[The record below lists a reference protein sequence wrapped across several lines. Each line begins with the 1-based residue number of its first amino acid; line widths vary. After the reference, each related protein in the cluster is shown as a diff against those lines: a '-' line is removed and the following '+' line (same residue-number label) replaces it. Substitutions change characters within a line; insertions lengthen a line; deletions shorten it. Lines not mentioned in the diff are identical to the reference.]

1 MKFRRV
7 RAVTRK
13 EIKHILRD
21 PRSLIMALAE
31 PMLMLM
37 LFGYALTLDVDK
49 IPTMIYDQDHS
60 AQSRELIEKF
70 RSTRFFDVRGFTN
83 NYKAIESGIDRNKIL
98 LGVVIPP
105 DYGQKIQGGENTTV
119 QILLDGSDANTASI
133 ALGYCA
139 SVVRNYSLDI
149 RQQAQNQHAGFQISV
164 PVDPRMRIWYNS
176 TLESKN
182 YVVPGLIAVMLML
195 ISALLTSLTIA
206 REWEMGT
213 MEPLLSTPL
222 RPAEIVLGK
231 MAAYFIVGA
240 LDTVIAVVVGVFVFD
255 VPFRGSVLLLAVTA
269 CVFLFGALC
278 WGILISAITKQQLL
292 AYQMGIV
299 TSFLPSFLLSGFLY
313 AIENMPPAIQ
323 AVTHVVPARYF
334 VTILKGIFLRG
345 VGMEVLWVDFAFL
358 IGFSLLVFTAATLKL
373 RQKLA

>member
-1 MKFRRV
+1 MSLRRI
-7 RAVTRK
+7 RAMVRK

-31 PMLMLM
+31 PMLMLL

-49 IPTMIYDQDHS
+49 IPTLIYDQDHS
-60 AQSRELIEKF
+60 ARSRELIEKF
-70 RSTRFFDVRGFTN
+70 NSTRFFDVRGYTN
-83 NYKAIESGIDRNKIL
+83 DYGKIEQQIDRNKIL
-98 LGVVIPP
+98 MGLVIPP
-105 DYGQKIQGGENTTV
+105 RYGERIEAGQNADV

-133 ALGYCA
+133 ALGYVSA
-139 SVVRNYSLDI
+139 LVRNYSLNI
-149 RQQAQNQHAGFQISV
+149 RQQTQNQHAGFTVSV
-164 PVDPRMRIWYNS
+164 PVDARMRIWYNS

-213 MEPLLSTPL
+213 MEPLMSTPL
-222 RPAEIVLGK
+222 RPSEIVLGK
-231 MAAYFIVGA
+231 MAAYFVVGA
-240 LDTVIAVVVGVFVFD
+240 LDTVIAVVVGVFIFD
-255 VPFRGSVLLLAVTA
+255 VPFRGSLLLLAVTA

-278 WGILISAITKQQLL
+278 WGILLSAMTKQQLL

-323 AVTHVVPARYF
+323 VITHFVPARYF

-345 VGMEVLWVDFAFL
+345 VGLEVVGVDFLFL
-358 IGFSLLVFTAATLKL
+358 ILFSSLVFVAATLKL

>member
-1 MKFRRV
+1 MSFRRI
-7 RAVTRK
+7 RAVVRK

-37 LFGYALTLDVDK
+37 LFGYALTLDVDR
-49 IPTMIYDQDHS
+49 IPTLIYDQDHT
-60 AQSRELIEKF
+60 AQSRDIIEKF
-70 RSTRFFDVRGFTN
+70 RASRFFEIEGYTN
-83 NYKAIESGIDRNKIL
+83 NYTDIERAINRNKVL
-98 LGVVIPP
+98 MGVVIPR
-105 DYGQKIQGGENTTV
+105 DYGERVQANGSAAV

-133 ALGYCA
+133 ALGYTNA
-139 SVVRNYSLDI
+139 VVRTYSLDL
-149 RQQAQNQHAGFQISV
+149 RNRDQNRNAGFTTHI
-164 PVDPRMRIWYNS
+164 PIDPRMRIWYNS

-182 YVVPGLIAVMLML
+182 YVVPGLIAVMLMI

-213 MEPLLSTPL
+213 MEQLLSTPV

-231 MAAYFIVGA
+231 MAAYFVVGA
-240 LDTVIAVVVGVFVFD
+240 LDTMIAVAIGIFLFQ
-255 VPFRGSVLLLAVTA
+255 VPFRGSIVLLAVTS

-278 WGILISAITKQQLL
+278 WGILISALTKQQLL

-313 AIENMPPAIQ
+313 AIENMPGPIQ
-323 AVTHVVPARYF
+323 LISRFIPARYF
-334 VTILKGIFLRG
+334 VTVLKGVFLRG
-345 VGMEVLWVDFAFL
+345 VGLEVVWVDFFFL
-358 IGFSLLVFTAATLKL
+358 IAFSALVFTGATLRLK
-373 RQKLA
+373 QKLA

>member
-1 MKFRRV
+1 MTFRRV

-49 IPTMIYDQDHS
+49 IPTLIYDQDHS
-60 AQSRELIEKF
+60 AQSRDLIERF
-70 RSTRFFDVRGFTN
+70 RATRFFDVQGYTN
-83 NYKAIESGIDRNKIL
+83 NYKTIESGIDHNKIF

-105 DYGQKIQGGENTTV
+105 KYGEHIASGQNVNV
-119 QILLDGSDANTASI
+119 QLLIDGSDANTASI
-133 ALGYCA
+133 ALGYCS
-139 SVVRNYSLDI
+139 SVVRNYSLNI
-149 RQQAQNQHAGFQISV
+149 RQKAQNQHAGFKIDV

-213 MEPLLSTPL
+213 MEPLMSTPL
-222 RPAEIVLGK
+222 RPGEIVLGK

-240 LDTVIAVVVGVFVFD
+240 LDTVIAVVVGVFIFN
-255 VPFRGSVLLLAVTA
+255 VPFRGSLLLLAVTA

-278 WGILISAITKQQLL
+278 WGILLSAITKQQLL

-313 AIENMPPAIQ
+313 ATENMPPVIQ
-323 AVTHVVPARYF
+323 AITHVVPARYF

-345 VGMEVLWVDFAFL
+345 VGLEVLWVDFVFL
-358 IGFSLLVFTAATLKL
+358 IAFSLIVFFAATLKL

>member
-1 MKFRRV
+1 MNFRRV
-7 RAVTRK
+7 RAVIRK

-21 PRSLIMALAE
+21 PRSLLMALAE

-49 IPTMIYDQDHS
+49 IPTLIYDQDHS
-60 AQSRELIEKF
+60 ARSRELIQRFEA
-70 RSTRFFDVRGFTN
+70 SRFFDVRGFTTG
-83 NYKAIESGIDRNKIL
+83 YKEIERDIDRNRIFM
-98 LGVVIPP
+98 GVVIPP
-105 DYGQKIQGGENTTV
+105 DYGSHVEAGQNVDV
-119 QILLDGSDANTASI
+119 QFLLDGSDANTASI
-133 ALGYCA
+133 ALGYCS
-139 SVVRNYSLDI
+139 SVVRSYSLTL
-149 RQQAQNQHAGFQISV
+149 RQEAQNQHAGFTLQV
-164 PVDPRMRIWYNS
+164 PVDARMRVWYNS

-213 MEPLLSTPL
+213 MEQLMSTPL

-231 MAAYFIVGA
+231 MGAYFIVGA
-240 LDTVIAVVVGVFVFD
+240 LDTVIAVVVGVFLFQ
-255 VPFRGSVLLLAVTA
+255 VPFRGSVILLAVTS

-278 WGILISAITKQQLL
+278 WGILLSAVTKQQLL

-313 AIENMPPAIQ
+313 AIDNMPPAIQ
-323 AVTHVVPARYF
+323 FVTHFIPARYF

-345 VGMEVLWVDFAFL
+345 VGLEVLWVDFAFL
-358 IGFSLLVFTAATLKL
+358 IAFSLIVFITATLKL

>member
-1 MKFRRV
+1 MNFRRV
-7 RAVTRK
+7 RAVIRK

-21 PRSLIMALAE
+21 PRSLLMALAE

-49 IPTMIYDQDHS
+49 IPTLIYDQDHS
-60 AQSRELIEKF
+60 AESRALIEKF
-70 RSTRFFDVRGFTN
+70 RSTRFFDVKGFVTD
-83 NYKAIESGIDRNKIL
+83 YKEIERGIDRNRIFM
-98 LGVVIPP
+98 GIVIPRN
-105 DYGQKIQGGENTTV
+105 YGARVAGDQEGDV
-119 QILLDGSDANTASI
+119 QFLLDGSDANTASI
-133 ALGYCA
+133 ALGYCSA
-139 SVVRNYSLDI
+139 VVRSYSLAL
-149 RQQAQNQHAGFQISV
+149 RKSAQNQHAGFAVDV
-164 PVDPRMRIWYNS
+164 PVDPRMRVWYNS

-213 MEPLLSTPL
+213 MEQLMSTPL

-231 MAAYFIVGA
+231 MGAYFIVGA
-240 LDTVIAVVVGVFVFD
+240 LDTVIAVVVGVFVFN
-255 VPFRGSVLLLAVTA
+255 VPFRGSVVLLAVTS

-278 WGILISAITKQQLL
+278 WGILLSAITKQQLL

-299 TSFLPSFLLSGFLY
+299 TSFLPSFLMSGFLY

-323 AVTHVVPARYF
+323 FVTHFVPARYF

-345 VGMEVLWVDFAFL
+345 VGLEVLWVDFVFL

>member
-1 MKFRRV
+1 MSLRRV
-7 RAVTRK
+7 RAMIRK

-21 PRSLIMALAE
+21 PRSLLMALFE
-31 PMLMLM
+31 PMLMLL

-49 IPTMIYDQDHS
+49 IPTMIFDQDHS
-60 AQSRELIEKF
+60 TRSRELIEKF
-70 RSTRFFDVRGFTN
+70 NSTRFFDVRGYTN
-83 NYKAIESGIDRNKIL
+83 DYGHIERLIDRNKIL
-98 LGVVIPP
+98 MGLVIPP
-105 DYGQKIQGGENTTV
+105 KYGEHIDAGQNANV

-133 ALGYCA
+133 ALGYVA
-139 SVVRNYSLDI
+139 SLVRGYSIQI
-149 RQQAQNQHAGFQISV
+149 RNDAQNQHAGFTLRV
-164 PVDPRMRIWYNS
+164 PVDARMRIWYNS

-213 MEPLLSTPL
+213 MEPLMSTPL

-231 MAAYFIVGA
+231 MAAYFVVGA
-240 LDTVIAVVVGVFVFD
+240 IDTVIAVVVGVFVFG
-255 VPFRGSVLLLAVTA
+255 VPFRGSVVLLAVTS

-278 WGILISAITKQQLL
+278 WGILLSAMTKQQLL
-292 AYQMGIV
+292 AYQMGII

-313 AIENMPPAIQ
+313 ATENMPPAIQ
-323 AVTHVVPARYF
+323 AITHVVPARYF

-345 VGMEVLWVDFAFL
+345 VGLEVVGVDFLFL
-358 IGFSLLVFTAATLKL
+358 ILFSGLVFIAATLKL

>member
-1 MKFRRV
+1 MNIRRV

-49 IPTMIYDQDHS
+49 IPTLIYDQDHS
-60 AQSRELIEKF
+60 AQSRELIERF
-70 RSTRFFDVRGFTN
+70 RATRFFDVRGYTD
-83 NYKAIESGIDRNKIL
+83 NYKTIESGIDRNKVF

-105 DYGQKIQGGENTTV
+105 KYGEHIAAGQNVDV
-119 QILLDGSDANTASI
+119 QLLIDGSDANTASI
-133 ALGYCA
+133 ALGYCS
-139 SVVRNYSLDI
+139 SVVRNYSLNI
-149 RQQAQNQHAGFQISV
+149 RQQAQNQHAGFKIDV

-213 MEPLLSTPL
+213 MEPLMSTPL
-222 RPAEIVLGK
+222 RPSEIVLGK

-240 LDTVIAVVVGVFVFD
+240 LDTVIAVVVGVFIFN
-255 VPFRGSVLLLAVTA
+255 VPFRGSLLLLAVTA

-278 WGILISAITKQQLL
+278 WGILLSAITKQQLL

-313 AIENMPPAIQ
+313 ATENMPPVIQ
-323 AVTHVVPARYF
+323 AITHVVPARYF

-345 VGMEVLWVDFAFL
+345 VGLEVLWVDFLFL
-358 IGFSLLVFTAATLKL
+358 IGFSLIVFCAATLKL

>member
-1 MKFRRV
+1 MNLRRV
-7 RAVTRK
+7 RAVIRK

-37 LFGYALTLDVDK
+37 LFGYALTLDVDR
-49 IPTMIYDQDHS
+49 IPMLVYDQDHT
-60 AQSRELIEKF
+60 ARSRELIERF
-70 RSTRFFDVRGFTN
+70 RSTRFFDVRGYTN
-83 NYKAIESGIDRNKIL
+83 NYGDIEHDIDRNKIL
-98 LGVVIPP
+98 LGLVIPRN
-105 DYGQKIQGGENTTV
+105 YGERVAGNQNAEIQ
-119 QILLDGSDANTASI
+119 LLIDGSDSNTASI
-133 ALGYCA
+133 ALGYCSA
-139 SVVRNYSLDI
+139 VVRNYSLTM
-149 RQQAQNQHAGFQISV
+149 RQNAQNQHAGFKIDV

-206 REWEMGT
+206 REWEKGT
-213 MEPLLSTPL
+213 MEQLMSTPL
-222 RPAEIVLGK
+222 RPSEIVLGK

-240 LDTVIAVVVGVFVFD
+240 LDTVIAVTVGVFIFN

-278 WGILISAITKQQLL
+278 WGILLSAITKQQLL

-323 AVTHVVPARYF
+323 AVTHFVPARYF

-345 VGMEVLWVDFAFL
+345 VGLEVLWVDFLFL
-358 IGFSLLVFTAATLKL
+358 IAFSSLVFVAATLKL

>member
-1 MKFRRV
+1 MSFRRV
-7 RAVTRK
+7 RAVIRK

-21 PRSLIMALAE
+21 PRSLLMALAE

-49 IPTMIYDQDHS
+49 IPTLIYDQDHS
-60 AQSRELIEKF
+60 AQSRALIEKF
-70 RSTRFFDVRGFTN
+70 RSTRFFDVKGFVTG
-83 NYKAIESGIDRNKIL
+83 YSEIERGIDRNRIFM
-98 LGVVIPP
+98 GIVIPRN
-105 DYGQKIQGGENTTV
+105 YGSRVAGDQEGDV
-119 QILLDGSDANTASI
+119 QFLLDGSDANTASI
-133 ALGYCA
+133 ALGYCSA
-139 SVVRNYSLDI
+139 VVRSYSLDL
-149 RQQAQNQHAGFQISV
+149 RKNSQNQHAGFKVDV
-164 PVDPRMRIWYNS
+164 PVDPRMRVWYNS

-213 MEPLLSTPL
+213 MEQLMSTPL

-231 MAAYFIVGA
+231 MGAYFIVGA
-240 LDTVIAVVVGVFVFD
+240 LDTVIAVVVGVFVFN
-255 VPFRGSVLLLAVTA
+255 VPFRGSILLLAGTS

-278 WGILISAITKQQLL
+278 WGILLSAITKQQLL

-323 AVTHVVPARYF
+323 FVTHFVPARYF

-345 VGMEVLWVDFAFL
+345 VGLEVLWVDFLFL
-358 IGFSLLVFTAATLKL
+358 VGFSALVFTAATLKL

>member
-1 MKFRRV
+1 MSFRRV
-7 RAVTRK
+7 RAVIRK

-21 PRSLIMALAE
+21 PRSLLMALAE

-37 LFGYALTLDVDK
+37 LFGYALTLDVDR
-49 IPTMIYDQDHS
+49 IPTLIYDQD
-60 AQSRELIEKF
+60 QTTESRALIEKF
-70 RSTRFFDVRGFTN
+70 RSTRFFDVKGFVHDYTE
-83 NYKAIESGIDRNKIL
+83 IERGIDRNRIFM
-98 LGVVIPP
+98 GIVIPRN
-105 DYGQKIQGGENTTV
+105 YGSRVAGDQEADV
-119 QILLDGSDANTASI
+119 QFLLDGSDANTASI
-133 ALGYCA
+133 ALGYVSA
-139 SVVRNYSLDI
+139 VVRSYGLVLRRS
-149 RQQAQNQHAGFQISV
+149 AQNQHAGYTVDV
-164 PVDPRMRIWYNS
+164 PVDPRMRVWYNS

-213 MEPLLSTPL
+213 MEQLMSTPL

-231 MAAYFIVGA
+231 MGAYFIVGA
-240 LDTVIAVVVGVFVFD
+240 LDTVIAVVVGVFVFN
-255 VPFRGSVLLLAVTA
+255 VPFRGSILLLAGTS

-278 WGILISAITKQQLL
+278 WGILLSAVTKQQLL

-323 AVTHVVPARYF
+323 FVTHFVPARYF

-345 VGMEVLWVDFAFL
+345 VGLEVLWVDFLFL
-358 IGFSLLVFTAATLKL
+358 IAFSAIVFTLATMKL

>member
-1 MKFRRV
+1 MNPRRV
-7 RAVTRK
+7 RAVIRK

-31 PMLMLM
+31 PMLMLV
-37 LFGYALTLDVDK
+37 LFGYALTLDVDR
-49 IPTMIYDQDHS
+49 IPTMIYDQDRT

-70 RSTRFFDVRGFTN
+70 RSSRFFEIKGYTD
-83 NYKAIESGIDRNKIL
+83 NYSEIERKVNRNKIL
-98 LGVVIPP
+98 MGIVIPQN
-105 DYGQKIQGGENTTV
+105 YGQRVQGDQNTTV

-133 ALGYCA
+133 ALGYTDA
-139 SVVRNYSLDI
+139 VVQNYSINL
-149 RQQAQNQHAGFQISV
+149 RNSTQNQHAGFTMGI
-164 PVDPRMRIWYNS
+164 PVEPRIRIWYNS

-182 YVVPGLIAVMLML
+182 YVVPGLIAVMLMM

-213 MEPLLSTPL
+213 MEQLLSTPV
-222 RPAEIVLGK
+222 RPSEIVFGK

-240 LDTVIAVVVGVFVFD
+240 LDTIIAVVIGVFVFQ
-255 VPFRGSVLLLAVTA
+255 VPFRGSLLLLAVTS

-278 WGILISAITKQQLL
+278 WGILISALTKQQLL

-313 AIENMPPAIQ
+313 AIENMPGPIQ
-323 AVTHVVPARYF
+323 FISRFIPARYF

-345 VGMEVLWVDFAFL
+345 VGMEVVWVDFLYLIAF
-358 IGFSLLVFTAATLKL
+358 GLLVFTCATLRL

>member
-1 MKFRRV
+1 MSFRRV
-7 RAVTRK
+7 RAVIRK
-13 EIKHILRD
+13 EIKHSLRD
-21 PRSLIMALAE
+21 PRSLLMALAE

-49 IPTMIYDQDHS
+49 IPTLIYDQDHS
-60 AQSRELIEKF
+60 AQSRALIEKF
-70 RSTRFFDVRGFTN
+70 RSTRFFDVKGFVTG
-83 NYKAIESGIDRNKIL
+83 YSEIERGIDRNRIFM
-98 LGVVIPP
+98 GIVIPRN
-105 DYGQKIQGGENTTV
+105 YGSRVAGDQEGDV
-119 QILLDGSDANTASI
+119 QFLLDGSDANTASI
-133 ALGYCA
+133 ALGYCSA
-139 SVVRNYSLDI
+139 VVRSYSLDL
-149 RQQAQNQHAGFQISV
+149 RKNSQNQHAGFKVDV
-164 PVDPRMRIWYNS
+164 PVDPRMRVWYNS

-206 REWEMGT
+206 REWEMGP
-213 MEPLLSTPL
+213 MEQLMSTPL

-231 MAAYFIVGA
+231 MGAYFIVGA
-240 LDTVIAVVVGVFVFD
+240 LDTVIAVVVGVFVFN
-255 VPFRGSVLLLAVTA
+255 VPFRGSILLLAGTS

-278 WGILISAITKQQLL
+278 WGILLSAITKQQLL

-323 AVTHVVPARYF
+323 FVTHFVPARYF

-345 VGMEVLWVDFAFL
+345 VGLEVLWVDFLFL
-358 IGFSLLVFTAATLKL
+358 VGFSALVFTAATLKL